1 MSTVSPDPLAF
12 LKRATA
18 LLVQKDVD
26 DDRDLT
32 VRQLAILMQ
41 LMDRQEP
48 APSIRHL
55 AAQFGLSR
63 PATTR
68 SVDRLVDVLGFASR
82 AESAIDRRSVE
93 IRITPAG
100 QAFVNDLVGALQ
112 VAP

>member
-1 MSTVSPDPLAF
+1 MSAVAPDPLAF
-12 LKRATA
+12 LKRTTA

-26 DDRDLT
+26 GDRDLT
-32 VRQLAILMQ
+32 VRQLAILMH
-41 LMDRQEP
+41 LVDRPDP

-82 AESAIDRRSVE
+82 AESASDRRSVE

-100 QAFVNDLVGALQ
+100 HAFVNDLVGALQ